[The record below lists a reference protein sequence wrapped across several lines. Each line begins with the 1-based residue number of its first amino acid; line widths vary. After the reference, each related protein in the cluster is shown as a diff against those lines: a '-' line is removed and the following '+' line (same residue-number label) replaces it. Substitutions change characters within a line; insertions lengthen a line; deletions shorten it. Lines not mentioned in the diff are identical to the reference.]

1 MKIKISAYTAK
12 GSHIENQD
20 FLCAT
25 GLCPEQQTSFW
36 ADRKEVE
43 VPFLYAAVSDGIGR
57 GGQRASTSRALPA
70 KHLPRPLRLSP
81 LFLSTT
87 FRAAAN
93 SMLICLIAVS

>member
-1 MKIKISAYTAK
+1 MKIKISACTAK

-43 VPFLYAAVSDGIGR
+43 VPFLYAAVSDGIGS
-57 GGQRASTSRALPA
+57 GAAGQRQRNGQRTAPKHPKNLLHGTLAPFAPA
-70 KHLPRPLRLSP
+70 QPHGLWS
-81 LFLSTT
+81 
-87 FRAAAN
+87 
-93 SMLICLIAVS
+93 

>member
-1 MKIKISAYTAK
+1 MKIKISACTAK

-20 FLCAT
+20 CLCAT
-25 GLCPEQQTSFW
+25 GLCPEQTSFW

-43 VPFLYAAVSDGIGR
+43 VPFLYAAVSDGIGS
-57 GGQRASTSRALPA
+57 GA
-70 KHLPRPLRLSP
+70 LRLSP

-93 SMLICLIAVS
+93 SMLTCLIAGS

>member
-1 MKIKISAYTAK
+1 MKIKISACTAK

-20 FLCAT
+20 CLCAT
-25 GLCPEQQTSFW
+25 GLCPEQTSFW

-57 GGQRASTSRALPA
+57 AQRASTSRALPA

-93 SMLICLIAVS
+93 SMLTCLIAGS

>member
-1 MKIKISAYTAK
+1 MKIKISACTAK

-20 FLCAT
+20 CLCAT
-25 GLCPEQQTSFW
+25 GLCPEQTSFW

-57 GGQRASTSRALPA
+57 GASTSRALPV

-93 SMLICLIAVS
+93 SMLTCLIAGS

>member
-1 MKIKISAYTAK
+1 MKIKISACTAK

-20 FLCAT
+20 CLCAT
-25 GLCPEQQTSFW
+25 GLCPEQTSFW

-43 VPFLYAAVSDGIGR
+43 VPFLYAAVSDGIGS
-57 GGQRASTSRALPA
+57 GAASQYLSQLACET
-70 KHLPRPLRLSP
+70 HLPRPLRLSP

-93 SMLICLIAVS
+93 SMLTCLIAGS

>member
-1 MKIKISAYTAK
+1 MKIKISACTAK

-20 FLCAT
+20 CLCAT
-25 GLCPEQQTSFW
+25 GLCPEQTSFW

-43 VPFLYAAVSDGIGR
+43 VPFLYATVSDGIGS
-57 GGQRASTSRALPA
+57 GAASTSRALPA

-93 SMLICLIAVS
+93 SMLICLITGS

>member
-1 MKIKISAYTAK
+1 MKIKISACTAK

-20 FLCAT
+20 CLCAT
-25 GLCPEQQTSFW
+25 GLCPEQTSFW

-43 VPFLYAAVSDGIGR
+43 VPFLYAAVSDGIGSGAESQYLAR
-57 GGQRASTSRALPA
+57 LACETFA
-70 KHLPRPLRLSP
+70 KAVEAAP

-93 SMLICLIAVS
+93 SMLTCLIAGS